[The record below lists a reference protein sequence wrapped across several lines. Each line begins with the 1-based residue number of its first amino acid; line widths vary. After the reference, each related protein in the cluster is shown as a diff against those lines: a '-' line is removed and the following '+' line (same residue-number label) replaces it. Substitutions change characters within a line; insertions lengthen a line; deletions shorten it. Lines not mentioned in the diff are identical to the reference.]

1 MDSDCLFCKIIAGD
15 IPADKVYEDDNV
27 YAFEDINP
35 QAPTHILLCPRKHL
49 STILDMTEEDEP
61 LIGAI
66 HTAAN
71 SIAKQMGMQERGF
84 RMILNCGA
92 GAGQTVYHV
101 HYHLLAG
108 RPLQWPPG

>member
-1 MDSDCLFCKIIAGD
+1 MDANCLFCKIVAGE
-15 IPADKVYEDDNV
+15 IPADKVYEDENV

-35 QAPTHILLCPRKHL
+35 QAPTHILLIPRKHMA
-49 STILDMTEEDEP
+49 TIMDMTQEDEP

-71 SIAKQMGMQERGF
+71 HIAEEMGMKEGGF
-84 RMILNCGA
+84 RMVLNCGA

-101 HYHLLAG
+101 HYHLMAG